1 MTQAG
6 RRAMT
11 AMWIAAA
18 LLTGACGACGAP
30 NGSTGPTG
38 GGGGGGGGS
47 GNDEAARLCGGI
59 RAKVEQLYRAEAQA
73 KEPKR
78 VAEAVTDNTAMVMN
92 DCAKAPA
99 KVSKCVGA
107 VASVP
112 ELEKKCLVQLDDEG
126 TEGEELR
133 R

>member
-1 MTQAG
+1 
-6 RRAMT
+6 MT

-18 LLTGACGACGAP
+18 LLASACCGACGAP
-30 NGSTGPTG
+30 NGSTGPG
-38 GGGGGGGGS
+38 GGGGGGGGGAAGS
-47 GNDEAARLCGGI
+47 DEAARLCGGI
-59 RAKVEQLYRAEAQA
+59 RGKVEQLYRAEAQA

>member
-1 MTQAG
+1 MKRIFAVLLAG
-6 RRAMT
+6 AV
-11 AMWIAAA
+11 AGAGA
-18 LLTGACGACGAP
+18 GACSGKHDSTVGGAG
-30 NGSTGPTG
+30 GTTGTG
-38 GGGGGGGGS
+38 GKAP
-47 GNDEAARLCGGI
+47 AACDSI

-78 VAEAVTDNTAMVMN
+78 VDEAVADNTTMVMN

-99 KVSKCVGA
+99 KVTACVNA
-107 VASVP
+107 ASTVA
-112 ELEKKCLVQLDDEG
+112 EIEKKCLIPLDEEG

>member
-1 MTQAG
+1 MNRISAVLLACVCACACSGKQDPTAG
-6 RRAMT
+6 
-11 AMWIAAA
+11 
-18 LLTGACGACGAP
+18 G
-30 NGSTGPTG
+30 TG
-38 GGGGGGGGS
+38 GTGGTGGKPV
-47 GNDEAARLCGGI
+47 AACEGI

-78 VAEAVTDNTAMVMN
+78 VDEAVADNTAMVLN

-99 KVSKCVGA
+99 KVAACVDA
-107 VASVP
+107 ASTVA
-112 ELEKKCLVQLDDEG
+112 EIEKKCLAPLDEEG